1 MYFFLEADR
10 GTMTLK
16 RFTLKLK
23 GYAAY
28 WGEKKHEDRFG
39 IRYFRVHIVTMSAVR

>member
-28 WGEKKHEDRFG
+28 WREKKHEDRFG